1 MKLRK
6 LIRSNTSTLGLPPGT
21 LVHVGDR
28 KMQETR
34 VTVIEYDETEYKE
47 HTEVNL
53 DAINLPEGRSSVTWV
68 NVDGLH
74 DVDLLGRFGER
85 FGLHPLVVEDILN
98 TEQRPKMDDYGT
110 YIYVVLKSLYHVD
123 EETEE
128 LQIEQISL
136 VLGPNFVL
144 SFQEREGDE
153 FDPVRDRI
161 RANKGRIRK
170 LGSDYLA
177 YTLIDL
183 IVDRY
188 FVVLER
194 FGDWIETLEEELVA
208 EPTTETLQRIHQL
221 KRELVYVRKSVWPLR
236 ELIGGLERS
245 ESALFQDSTGSYLR
259 DVYDHTIQ
267 VIDTVET
274 FRDILSGML
283 DIYLSSVSN
292 RMNEVMKVLTIIA
305 TIFIPLDFYCRCV
318 WHEFQIY
325 ARIELALGLSG
336 CLGYHGR
343 TRSLDDCILP
353 QETVAVM
360 GFVHG
365 NRMKTLPESLG
376 WSASH
381 PIAKADVGLRY
392 REIN

>member
-305 TIFIPLDFYCRCV
+305 TIFIPLTFIVGVYGMNFKYMPELNWPWAYPVV
-318 WHEFQIY
+318 WVIMVV
-325 ARIELALGLSG
+325 LAAL
-336 CLGYHGR
+336 
-343 TRSLDDCILP
+343 
-353 QETVAVM
+353 M
-360 GFVHG
+360 
-365 NRMKTLPESLG
+365 
-376 WSASH
+376 
-381 PIAKADVGLRY
+381 IAYFRRKRWL
-392 REIN
+392 